1 MLNLQHAWLIL
12 LFCSAAMLLTW
23 WWQQQCRNAGW
34 VDVVWT
40 ALMGAQ
46 ALIYA
51 VLALSGE
58 NGLKREHPL
67 LTAIALAAAVAGF
80 WSLRLFWYLLQR
92 VRGEAEDGRYRALR
106 QLWAEHTARNFFWF
120 FQAQALIAWAL
131 GLSFYLLFDTLARSG
146 HVNGSLFLLGLGLG
160 LLAIVGEGISD
171 RQLARH
177 RHQHPGMT
185 CRSGLWRYSRHP
197 NYFFEW
203 LHWWSY
209 PLMATSAF
217 VADNELGQ
225 QGLWIWLAPG
235 VMLLFLYRITG
246 IPYTEKQALKS
257 RGDDYRQYQHDTSAF
272 IPWPPKT

>member
-51 VLALSGE
+51 VLALAGE
-58 NGLKREHPL
+58 NGLNRDHPL
-67 LTAIALAAAVAGF
+67 LTAIALATAVAGF

-106 QLWAEHTARNFFWF
+106 QLWGEHAAHRFFWF

-131 GLSFYLLFDTLARSG
+131 GLSFYLLFDTLARSE
-146 HVNGSLFLLGLGLG
+146 HINGSLFLLGLGLG
-160 LLAIVGEGISD
+160 LVAIVGEGISD